1 MFLSIFST
9 FSQFSISKIAL
20 TLSLDGTFAEKFIF
34 LLSTRGDFE
43 ECQTI
48 FYEIK
53 KETLTVIV
61 SAQCQCTDKLI
72 LETILQDK
80 FFYFK
85 TEEGGVA
92 VATAT
97 DDNAEIRNLDARLF
111 QKSTC
116 WYTSF
121 VTHFCIQKGHLPK
134 SASVPTIFF

>member
-43 ECQTI
+43 ECQKI

-61 SAQCQCTDKLI
+61 SA
-72 LETILQDK
+72 
-80 FFYFK
+80 
-85 TEEGGVA
+85 
-92 VATAT
+92 
-97 DDNAEIRNLDARLF
+97 
-111 QKSTC
+111 
-116 WYTSF
+116 
-121 VTHFCIQKGHLPK
+121 
-134 SASVPTIFF
+134 